1 MSCIVKRMSPHLIT
15 TRFPAQ
21 STAADVIDGVD
32 LGGLRAI
39 VTGASKRAG
48 RFDPDPGRRAGAEVT
63 LAVRNTAAGDLT
75 AQAIR
80 ASTAS
85 SVRVRW
91 LDLADQ
97 RSLAAFIAEGDGAL
111 HLLVNNAGLVTGGLE
126 RNANG
131 WELQFATNH
140 LGHFAL
146 ANGLHRALAL
156 GASQRGGA
164 RIVSGAPPPT

>member
-1 MSCIVKRMSPHLIT
+1 MSPHLIT

-39 VTGASKRAG
+39 VTGASSGIGVETASALACAG
-48 RFDPDPGRRAGAEVT
+48 DNG
-63 LAVRNTAAGDLT
+63 RNTAAGDLT